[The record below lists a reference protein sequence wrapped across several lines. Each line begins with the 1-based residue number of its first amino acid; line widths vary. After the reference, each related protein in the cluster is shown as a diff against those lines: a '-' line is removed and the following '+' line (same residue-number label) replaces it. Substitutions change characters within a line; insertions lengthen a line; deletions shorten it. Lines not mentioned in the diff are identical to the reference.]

1 MEKEIKRNM
10 KTSET
15 KRKAVETL
23 MEKYGLKK
31 KDLFSFCICA
41 VNFLEYWDEEG
52 MIDVMAN
59 CPEKYGSCDS
69 NNTRAVAGALKGEMA
84 SEEWDEIDQFI
95 WYVEMVQ
102 DSLADYDNPDPD
114 DYRFDENFV
123 DRFDRC
129 YRREVIIP
137 YILGANIEE
146 FNDAK
151 WHKRGYLIGI
161 INTKNFELT
170 NIDRSEEEEREKR
183 YEEEKAER
191 IKKEVEAGKSHKDF
205 SILVITCVDISHLT
219 DRLKKY
225 NETYYPDRDLK
236 VEAFGKGNVLVVQT
250 ADEDLD
256 KAANRIWST
265 VTGPILFFTPDK
277 GRVDTSKMNIRKISD
292 VFEDVPDPIKK
303 FNPTHVLLYGVD
315 M

>member
-1 MEKEIKRNM
+1 M
-10 KTSET
+10 KASET

-52 MIDVMAN
+52 MIDVMYD
-59 CPEKYGSCDS
+59 CPEKYASCDS
-69 NNTRAVAGALKGEMA
+69 NNTRAVAGALKGEME

-95 WYVEMVQ
+95 WYAEMVQ
-102 DSLADYDNPDPD
+102 DRLADYADDRDPD
-114 DYRFDENFV
+114 DYRFTKNFV

-129 YRREVIIP
+129 YHREVIIP
-137 YILGANIEE
+137 YILGTDIEK

-151 WHKRGYLIGI
+151 WDERGYLNGI
-161 INTKNFELT
+161 INTKNFEIL
-170 NIDRSEEEEREKR
+170 NIDNSEEEERTKK
-183 YEEEKAER
+183 YEEEKAENL
-191 IKKEVEAGKSHKDF
+191 KKEVEARKSHKDF
-205 SILVITCVDISHLT
+205 SFLFITCVDISHLT
-219 DRLKKY
+219 DKLKKY

-236 VEAFGKGNVLVVQT
+236 VEAFGKGNILVVQT

-265 VTGPILFFTPDK
+265 VTGPVLFFTPDK
-277 GRVDTSKMNIRKISD
+277 GRMDTSKMNIKKISD
-292 VFEDVPDPIKK
+292 VFENVPDSIKE
-303 FNPTHVLLYGVD
+303 FNPTHVLLYGID